1 MANTP
6 VPDGNNATLT
16 FVNRNLCASF
26 NMPMTTNFA
35 ALSSSN
41 CGEVYIYNN
50 TGQGLLVNDFDSA
63 DASKNFLIPN
73 GGNMTFRGI
82 TNSNQVSAKLVTGTA
97 TGLVYCRA
105 QYFSQNVI

>member
-26 NMPMTTNFA
+26 NMPISTNFV
-35 ALSSSN
+35 ALSSIN
-41 CGEVYIYNN
+41 CGEVYIFNN
-50 TGQGLLVNDFDSA
+50 TGQNLLVNDFDSS
-63 DASKNFLIPN
+63 DATKNFLIAN
-73 GGNMTFRGI
+73 GSNFTFRGI
-82 TNSNQVSAKLVTGTA
+82 TNSNQVSAKTSTGT
-97 TGLVYCRA
+97 GMIYCRA